1 MFAMPPAHAGDEAAI
16 RDLFATVERAV
27 RGRDTATLIDSAT
40 ADHVMVSKNGETV
53 VGRAALATY
62 LDKMIGRAP
71 SIKSLESR
79 MEMSPEIV
87 RHGITA
93 IAHGRSLDHY
103 GFTDGLDLNLT
114 TIWTATLVRDQDRW
128 RIAAIHYSFDLF
140 DNGLLDLAR
149 RGALVAGAGGS
160 AAGFLAGLLLLRR
173 RRPRCGRRGC

>member
-1 MFAMPPAHAGDEAAI
+1 MRLHAPLLLSLMFAMPPAHAGDEAAI

-128 RIAAIHYSFDLF
+128 RIIST
-140 DNGLLDLAR
+140 R
-149 RGALVAGAGGS
+149 
-160 AAGFLAGLLLLRR
+160 
-173 RRPRCGRRGC
+173 